1 MASTVVVATVGLLEV
16 VQAAVIRVALKSA
29 ETIRMASWFIG
40 VRNCPSKLLP
50 MDTIGVL
57 TSGGDAPG
65 MNAAI
70 RAVAKV
76 ASARNVRVLGIERGY
91 DGLIDGRFR
100 QLTRA
105 VSWGM
110 APIGALQSEGNKGG
124 TMLGTARSSRFLAP
138 EGRQE
143 ASNRLLSLGVRGL
156 VVIGGN
162 GSVAGAHHLAIESPI
177 PIVAIPAS
185 IDNDIGCTSD
195 AIGVDTALNTIVEAC
210 DRISDTAQSLKRAFV
225 VEVMGRQS
233 GYLAM
238 SAAVA
243 SAADAVLIP
252 EHQSTEEEIVDSIAE
267 LIHRNLATERAK
279 RLVLIIKAE
288 GVSIPT
294 DRLVSE
300 IEARLLDTNIDVR
313 GAVLGHIVRG
323 GAPSFHDRM
332 LAGRLGLVAVEAI
345 MNGITDHMTAWRTTV
360 SGGRLTS
367 DPMVELFPI
376 TDVLNETEALLDGT
390 SEITKRRIRR
400 MEDIQGVLAL

>member
-1 MASTVVVATVGLLEV
+1 MLS
-16 VQAAVIRVALKSA
+16 
-29 ETIRMASWFIG
+29 
-40 VRNCPSKLLP
+40 P

-70 RAVAKV
+70 RAVVKV
-76 ASARNVRVLGIERGY
+76 ASARNVRVLGVERGY
-91 DGLIDGRFR
+91 DGLIEGRFR

-105 VSWGM
+105 VSWGL

-124 TMLGTARSSRFLAP
+124 TMLGTARSVRFMSP
-138 EGRQE
+138 EGRE
-143 ASNRLLSLGVRGL
+143 AASHRMQSLGVRGL
-156 VVIGGN
+156 VVVGGS
-162 GSVAGAHHLAIESPI
+162 GSVAGAHHLALESPI
-177 PIVAIPAS
+177 PVVGIPAS

-195 AIGVDTALNTIVEAC
+195 AIGVDTALNTIIEAC

-243 SAADAVLIP
+243 SAADAVLLP
-252 EHQSTEEEIVDSIAE
+252 EHQSSEEEIVDSISA
-267 LIHRNLATERAK
+267 LIRRNLATERAK

-288 GVSIPT
+288 GVSVPT
-294 DRLVSE
+294 DRLVAE
-300 IEARLLDTNIDVR
+300 IDLRLRDANIDVR

-332 LAGRLGLVAVEAI
+332 LAGRLGLVAVEAL
-345 MNGITDHMTAWRTTV
+345 MNGVTDHMTAWRTTIE
-360 SGGRLTS
+360 GGTPTS
-367 DPMVELFPI
+367 DPMVELFEI
-376 TDVLNETEALLDGT
+376 SQVLTETEALLDGS
-390 SEITKRRIRR
+390 SEITKRRMRR
-400 MEDIQGVLAL
+400 MENIQGVLSL

>member
-1 MASTVVVATVGLLEV
+1 
-16 VQAAVIRVALKSA
+16 
-29 ETIRMASWFIG
+29 
-40 VRNCPSKLLP
+40 

-70 RAVAKV
+70 RAVVKV
-76 ASARNVRVLGIERGY
+76 ASARNVRVLGVERGY
-91 DGLIDGRFR
+91 DGLIEGRFR

-105 VSWGM
+105 VSWGL

-124 TMLGTARSSRFLAP
+124 TMLGSARSARFMAP
-138 EGRQE
+138 EGREQ
-143 ASNRLLSLGVRGL
+143 ASHRLQSLGVRGL

-162 GSVAGAHHLAIESPI
+162 GSVAGAHHLAVESPI
-177 PIVAIPAS
+177 PVVAIPAS

-210 DRISDTAQSLKRAFV
+210 DRISDTAQSLKRAFI

-243 SAADAVLIP
+243 SAADAVLLP
-252 EHQSTEEEIVDSIAE
+252 EHQTSEDEIIESISD

-300 IEARLLDTNIDVR
+300 VGLRLRDANIDIR

-332 LAGRLGLVAVEAI
+332 LAGRLGLVAIEAL
-345 MNGITDHMTAWRTTV
+345 MNGVTDHMTAWRTTV
-360 SGGRLTS
+360 EGGRATS
-367 DPMVELFPI
+367 DPMVELFEIP
-376 TDVLNETEALLDGT
+376 TVLRETTALLDGS
-390 SEITKRRIRR
+390 SEITKRRMRR
-400 MEDIQGVLAL
+400 MEDIQGVLSL

>member
-1 MASTVVVATVGLLEV
+1 
-16 VQAAVIRVALKSA
+16 
-29 ETIRMASWFIG
+29 
-40 VRNCPSKLLP
+40 

-70 RAVAKV
+70 RAVVKV
-76 ASARNVRVLGIERGY
+76 ASARNVRVLGVERGY
-91 DGLIDGRFR
+91 DGLIEGRFR
-100 QLTRA
+100 QLTRT
-105 VSWGM
+105 VSWGL

-124 TMLGTARSSRFLAP
+124 TMLGSARSSRFMAP
-138 EGRQE
+138 EGREQ
-143 ASNRLLSLGVRGL
+143 ASHRLQSLGVRGL

-177 PIVAIPAS
+177 PVVAIPAS

-243 SAADAVLIP
+243 SAADAVLLP
-252 EHQSTEEEIVDSIAE
+252 EHHTPDDEIIESIAN

-279 RLVLIIKAE
+279 RL
-288 GVSIPT
+288 
-294 DRLVSE
+294 
-300 IEARLLDTNIDVR
+300 
-313 GAVLGHIVRG
+313 
-323 GAPSFHDRM
+323 
-332 LAGRLGLVAVEAI
+332 
-345 MNGITDHMTAWRTTV
+345 
-360 SGGRLTS
+360 
-367 DPMVELFPI
+367 
-376 TDVLNETEALLDGT
+376 
-390 SEITKRRIRR
+390 
-400 MEDIQGVLAL
+400 